1 MTIPNTIC
9 LFPHFAPITAYRNG
23 CRCPRCEQEKR
34 QANARSYKKNRTKR
48 LHEAKQYYVNHRQQ
62 IAEYSAAHK
71 QEISV
76 KNSKYHA
83 QHRERL
89 NRRKQTWRDSP
100 HGKALMQSRNAAYI
114 QTPHGKAVSAAKS
127 AKRRALKIKQT
138 PKLNNIERQQVVV
151 IYRRCQELTESTGIP
166 HHVDHIIPLSKGGEH
181 HPNNLQILTAEQNLK
196 KGDRILP

>member
-1 MTIPNTIC
+1 MTTPDTTC
-9 LFPHFAPITAYRNG
+9 LFPQFAPSTAYRNG

-34 QANARSYKKNRTKR
+34 QANARSYKKNRAKR
-48 LHEAKQYYVNHRQQ
+48 RHKAKQYYVNHRQQ

-71 QEISV
+71 QEISL

-83 QHRERL
+83 QHRERI
-89 NRRKQTWRDSP
+89 NMRKQTWRDSP

-138 PKLNNIERQQVVV
+138 PKLNNIERQQMVA
-151 IYRRCQELTESTGIP
+151 IYKRCQHLTESTGIP
-166 HHVDHIIPLSKGGEH
+166 HHVDHRIPISKHGEH
-181 HPNNLQILTAEQNLK
+181 HPNNLQILTAEQNIK
-196 KGDRILP
+196 KGNRLP